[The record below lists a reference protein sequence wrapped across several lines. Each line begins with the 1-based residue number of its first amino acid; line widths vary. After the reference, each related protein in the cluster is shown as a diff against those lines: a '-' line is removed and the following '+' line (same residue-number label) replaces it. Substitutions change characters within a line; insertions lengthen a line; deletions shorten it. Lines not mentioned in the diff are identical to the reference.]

1 MPSAFRH
8 VLVCAV
14 VAAALVSFQGPAS
27 AETDGVADPAIEAI
41 QREIDANG
49 YSWTAKRN
57 WTTDLSEQEFQRLLG
72 ARIPPEVL
80 RRFEVLDADDF
91 PIARDLP
98 DSFSWRTL
106 DGVTPVKSQGGCG
119 SCWDFA
125 AHSALEAMILIYSG
139 VELDLSEQQILSCE
153 TGGFGCGGGW
163 YSWAWNYIRENGSVD
178 ETCMPYEADDTVPCA
193 DESCEKV
200 ATCKRW
206 IDIPRDVDAIK
217 TAVLVGPVATTFTV
231 YSDFGSY
238 GSGCYDHEDT
248 ESINHAVAI
257 VGWDDNKCGLGDGAW
272 LCKNSWGEWWG
283 DLGGFFWIKYGAAAV
298 GTATQ
303 QVFYYAGDG
312 IVHDAHTVDDAT
324 GDGDGWCD
332 PGESITMAVAL
343 QNEIVSPERH
353 NVMASLSSGSAYV
366 TVTQSSANYG
376 SMSPGE
382 TKWGL
387 SSYVFTVDVFAPAG
401 EIAEFVLEITADARY
416 AGSDTFDIV
425 LGATPIIL
433 VDDDGGEGTE
443 AYFKAALD
451 NNGYI
456 YQNWNEQTQGPIPLA
471 ELERYTV
478 VVWDCGWGGKPDSDN
493 RSELS
498 PFLDNG
504 GRLLIS
510 GEDIGWSLVDAGN
523 SASQQWYED
532 YLHADYVLD
541 DSGFRD
547 VAGVSGD
554 PIGDGLSFTL
564 NGADSAMNQE
574 YPSEIDPRSGA
585 TAVFRYDGSAEGAIR
600 YSTGHREVYFA
611 FGLEGVTGSAMRD
624 TIMRRS
630 VEWLADGTWPD
641 TEQPVVAVSY
651 PNGGEEFEGGATPS
665 ILWTASDN
673 VGVTSVDILRSWD
686 SGATFPDIIATG
698 EANDGIFVWTVQD
711 SFNTTSRIRVV
722 ARDAAG
728 LAQKDDSDGDFTAG
742 SETGVPDDLER
753 KLSLFQNAP
762 NPFTLATS
770 IAYSVPRVAH
780 VEVMVYDV
788 SGRLV
793 RSLVDAELGPDD
805 YMTHWDGR
813 RDDGGEAAAGIYLYR
828 LVADGREL
836 TRKMILLR

>member
-1 MPSAFRH
+1 MSSAFRH
-8 VLVCAV
+8 ALVCAV
-14 VAAALVSFQGPAS
+14 VAVALVSLQGPAP
-27 AETDGVADPAIEAI
+27 ADTAVVDPEIDAI

-57 WTTDLSEQEFQRLLG
+57 WTTDLSEGEFQRLLG

-80 RRFEVLDADDF
+80 RRFDVLDAEDF

-106 DGVTPVKSQGGCG
+106 GGLTPVKSQGGCG

-153 TGGFGCGGGW
+153 TGGYGCSGGW
-163 YSWAWNYIRENGSVD
+163 YSWAWNYIRGNGSVD
-178 ETCMPYEADDTVPCA
+178 ETCMPYVADDNEPCA
-193 DESCEKV
+193 DASCDKV
-200 ATCKRW
+200 AACKRW
-206 IDIPRDVDAIK
+206 MDIPNDVDAIK

-231 YSDFGSY
+231 YDDFSSY

-257 VGWDDNKCGLGDGAW
+257 VGWDDNKCGPDDGAW
-272 LCKNSWGEWWG
+272 LCKNSWGDWWG
-283 DLGGFFWIKYGAAAV
+283 DLGGFFWIKYGAAAI

-303 QVFYYAGDG
+303 QVFYYAGDS
-312 IVHDAHTVDDAT
+312 IVYYAHTLDDSS

-332 PGESITMAVAL
+332 PGESIVLSVAL
-343 QNEIVSPERH
+343 NNEIVSPERLS
-353 NVMASLSSGSAYV
+353 VGASLSCGSAYV
-366 TVTQSSANYG
+366 TVTQSAASYG
-376 SMSPGE
+376 SMDPGE
-382 TKWGL
+382 TKWGF
-387 SSYVFTVDVFAPAG
+387 SSFGFNVDEFAPAG
-401 EIAEFVLEITADARY
+401 EVVEFVLAISADGGYSNA
-416 AGSDTFDIV
+416 DTFDVV
-425 LGATPIIL
+425 LGPTPIIL
-433 VDDDGGEGTE
+433 VDDDAGEGTE

-456 YQNWNEQTQGPIPLA
+456 YQNWDEQLQGPIGLS

-478 VVWDCGWGGKPDSDN
+478 VVWDCGWGGKPGSDN
-493 RSELS
+493 RPTLS
-498 PFLDNG
+498 SFLDNG
-504 GRLLIS
+504 GRLMIS

-523 SASQQWYED
+523 ASSQQWYED

-541 DSGFRD
+541 DSGYRD

-554 PIGDGLSFTL
+554 PVGDGLSFTL
-564 NGADSAMNQE
+564 NGSDSAMNQE
-574 YPSEIDPRSGA
+574 YPSEIEPRSGA
-585 TAVFRYDGSAEGAIR
+585 TGVFRYDGDSEGAIR
-600 YSTGHREVYFA
+600 YSTGHREIYFA
-611 FGLEGVTGSAMRD
+611 FGFEGVTGSAMRD

-630 VEWLADGTWPD
+630 VEWLSDGSWPD
-641 TEQPVVAVSY
+641 TEQPTVTLTY
-651 PNGGEEFEGGATPS
+651 PNGGEEFEGGATPDIQWS
-665 ILWTASDN
+665 ASDN

-686 SGATFPDIIATG
+686 SGASFPDMIATG
-698 EANDGIFVWTVQD
+698 EINDGSFEWTVPD
-711 SFNTTSRIRVV
+711 SFSTASRIRVV

-728 LAQKDDSDGDFTAG
+728 LAQRDDSDGDFTAG
-742 SETGVPDDLER
+742 SETGVPDGVER

-770 IAYSVPRVAH
+770 ITYSVPQPAH
-780 VEVMVYDV
+780 VELRVYDA
-788 SGRLV
+788 SGRIV
-793 RSLVDAELGPDD
+793 RTLVDAEAGADD
-805 YMTHWDGR
+805 YLVHWDGR
-813 RDDGGEAAAGIYLYR
+813 RDDGTAAAAGIYLYR